1 MPLTR
6 PSRLA
11 SPVGEGELLGE
22 TLLCPST
29 EPSAPLQ
36 LLGAPDAAPGA
47 SPALSAA
54 LQQPLGSPT
63 QEDAGVEGG
72 TVPLWVH
79 CPCPE
84 VESSPTSSLQQ
95 LSPRF
100 PLKDLHSL
108 ASRAVSLSFLPL
120 LLESCTDES
129 TGL

>member
-1 MPLTR
+1 MRVSSWGRHSLPLDRTLC
-6 PSRLA
+6 S
-11 SPVGEGELLGE
+11 SPAAE
-22 TLLCPST
+22 
-29 EPSAPLQ
+29 
-36 LLGAPDAAPGA
+36 GAPDAAPGA

-54 LQQPLGSPT
+54 LQQLLGSPT